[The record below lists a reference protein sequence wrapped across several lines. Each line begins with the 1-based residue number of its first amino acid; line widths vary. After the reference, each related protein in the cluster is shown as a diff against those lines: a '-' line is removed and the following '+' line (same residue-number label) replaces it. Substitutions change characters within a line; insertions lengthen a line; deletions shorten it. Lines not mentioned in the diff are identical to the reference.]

1 MIRYRTL
8 ICLGIGA
15 FALAQPA
22 ATATTRRAGL
32 AENARAP
39 RLERYQESRQGPE
52 QTERF
57 NETYKV
63 PGDGALD
70 VSHVSGDVRVATGR
84 NGEIR
89 VEAIKRVRH
98 REAEEARRLLGLLRI
113 EVTTVGNRIEVRT
126 IYPRTS
132 SRNLSA
138 EVDYTITVPVAAA
151 VSVKTVSGDLS
162 VNGVRGEVRAEA
174 VSGNVDVVATPNLT
188 LAKTVSGDVR
198 ARDIGAADA
207 LTLGTVSGTVTA
219 SALKVRTLEAG
230 SVSGDVHLSN
240 LQVERLVAKTVS
252 GGIDYDGHLT
262 RGGRYEFNAH
272 SGGVR
277 LALANVS
284 GFELDASTFN
294 GTIRSDFPVTL
305 HSTSRDTT
313 ARGRRASNN
322 RAIRGTFGDASALL
336 SIRSF
341 SGSVVITKK

>member
-1 MIRYRTL
+1 MIVWV
-8 ICLGIGA
+8 A
-15 FALAQPA
+15 ALALAKP
-22 ATATTRRAGL
+22 ATAAVTRAAGDS
-32 AENARAP
+32 EHPRAP
-39 RLERYQESRQGPE
+39 WLERYQESRQGPE

-57 NETYKV
+57 NETFKV

-70 VSHVSGDVRVATGR
+70 LTHIAGDVRVSPGR

-98 REAEEARRLLGLLRI
+98 RDADEARRLLGLLRI
-113 EVTTVGNRIEVRT
+113 EVTPIGNRIEVRT
-126 IYPRTS
+126 VYPRTS

-138 EVDYTITVPVAAA
+138 EVDYTITVPAAAA
-151 VSVKTVSGDLS
+151 VSVKTVSGAVS
-162 VNGVRGEVRAEA
+162 VNNIRGEVRAEA
-174 VSGNVDVVATPNLT
+174 VSGDVEVVATPNLA

-198 ARDIGAADA
+198 ARDIGADM
-207 LTLGTVSGTVTA
+207 LTLGTVSGSVIAT
-219 SALKVRTLEAG
+219 ALKVRSLEAG
-230 SVSGDVHLSN
+230 SISGDLHLSN

-252 GGIDYDGHLT
+252 GGIDYDGNIA

-277 LALANVS
+277 LVLAGVS
-284 GFELDASTFN
+284 GFELDASTFS

-305 HSTSRDTT
+305 HTAPRDSN
-313 ARGRRASNN
+313 GRRALTS
-322 RAIRGTFGDASALL
+322 RAIRGTFGDASAIL